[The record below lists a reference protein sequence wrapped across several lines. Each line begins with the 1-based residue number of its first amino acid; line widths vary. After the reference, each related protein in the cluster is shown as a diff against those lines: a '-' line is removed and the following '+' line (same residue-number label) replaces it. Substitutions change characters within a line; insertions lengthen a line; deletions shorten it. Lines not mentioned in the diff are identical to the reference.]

1 MITARNRSFSRN
13 VVLAGLALVGTVA
26 SFSATVSPAEAQGG
40 NRYTAKLSTALE
52 APARKVVN
60 GVVWNCKGDTC
71 TGPVD
76 GAKPLN
82 TCAKVVKAFGSVTT
96 FTTPKGELS
105 AEDLQSCN
113 AAA

>member
-1 MITARNRSFSRN
+1 MLTARNRSFSRN
-13 VVLAGLALVGTVA
+13 LVLAGLALVGTVA
-26 SFSATVSPAEAQGG
+26 SFSATVSPAQAASA
-40 NRYTAKLSTALE
+40 RYTAKLGTALE

-60 GVVWNCKGDTC
+60 GVVWNCKEDTC
-71 TGPVD
+71 TGSVD

-82 TCAKVVKAFGSVTT
+82 TCTKVAKAFGAVTT

-105 AEDLQSCN
+105 AEDLQRCN

>member
-1 MITARNRSFSRN
+1 MITARNRSFSRS

-26 SFSATVSPAEAQGG
+26 SFSATVSPAEAQGS

-52 APARKVVN
+52 SPAPKVVI
-60 GVVWNCKGDTC
+60 GLVWNCKGDTC
-71 TGPVD
+71 TRPVD
-76 GAKPLN
+76 GAKPLK

-105 AEDLQSCN
+105 AEGLQSCN

>member
-1 MITARNRSFSRN
+1 MTAFNSLRSARTI
-13 VVLAGLALVGTVA
+13 VLAGLALVGTVA
-26 SFSATVSPAEAQGG
+26 SFSATVSPAQAAPA
-40 NRYTAKLSTALE
+40 RYTAKLSTAVE

-60 GVVWNCKGDTC
+60 GVVWNCTGDTC

-76 GAKPLN
+76 GARPLN
-82 TCAKVVKAFGSVTT
+82 TCAKVVKAFGPVAS

-113 AAA
+113 AA